1 MTTGRATAGA
11 GPWPYAVWALTRA
24 GLLACVFKVVTVPG
38 PDVTVDVSVIYRGWY
53 EVLLTGTYPL
63 DDVTWQY
70 PPGAA
75 LAVLSPALLPFWE
88 YATAFFVL
96 VLVCDALVLGLLL
109 YAGRRPGI
117 RAAGAWVW
125 IAGVPLLGPTVYA
138 RYDLM
143 VTAVAVAALLAGVR
157 RPRALGALAAFGA
170 LLKGWP
176 ALLLVGVRKGRPTRA
191 AWTSAAL
198 SAAGLAA
205 AFALW
210 MPGAFAFLAFQRD
223 RGTEIESLGALVFHL
238 ARRFGWEGRV
248 ELRYGSME
256 FVGPRVELVSTLA
269 LGLAVL
275 ALGWLLLWRLRA
287 RLFAVRTPTEAA
299 FTAVLLFTVTSR
311 VISPQYVVWLV
322 GLAAVCLVFR
332 GTAMTLPAVLVLAA
346 AGVTLLEF
354 PIGFGRVVASDA
366 WGVTLLV
373 VRNGLLVAASLIA
386 ARRLWRSTVPGR
398 PGTEAAPGAVEGQPS
413 RVAR

>member
-125 IAGVPLLGPTVYA
+125 IVGVPLLGPTVYA

-269 LGLAVL
+269 LGLAAL

-287 RLFAVRTPTEAA
+287 RLFAVRTPAEAA